1 MIACVSP
8 ADTNHEETLSTLRY
22 AERAKKIKNK
32 PIINAVNESSA
43 LTIQML
49 REELQSIKYEL
60 AEYKSRESNNNQ
72 TVPSIETTQEI
83 EQLRAE
89 IDRLNADKTSLEELV
104 TNAADKI
111 EDYRLQL
118 VALRVEQRKHNS
130 PLIAELESAVETV
143 NDILAR
149 SGKFPMVCYYFICFM
164 INYLFYRLST
174 KYLMQILQKMAILM
188 VLLFDKLT

>member
-22 AERAKKIKNK
+22 AERAKKIRNK

-49 REELQSIKYEL
+49 REELQSVKYEL

-72 TVPSIETTQEI
+72 TVPSIETIQEI
-83 EQLRAE
+83 EELRAE
-89 IDRLNADKTSLEELV
+89 IDRLNADKASLEELV
-104 TNAADKI
+104 TNAADKM

-118 VALRVEQRKHNS
+118 VALRVEQRKQNS
-130 PLIAELESAVETV
+130 PLIAELESVVEAV
-143 NDILAR
+143 NDILGR
-149 SGKFPMVCYYFICFM
+149 SGKFPMVCEY
-164 INYLFYRLST
+164 NLLS
-174 KYLMQILQKMAILM
+174 
-188 VLLFDKLT
+188 D